1 MSSRISSKLT
11 YANVVATLALFL
23 VVAGGTALA
32 SYVVSS
38 NKEVGPGTISGHKP
52 PAGDHSNIIAGSV
65 TAADLAS
72 GAVTNGKI
80 QGGSLTG
87 SDLASGT
94 ITGSNLNIASVLSTL
109 KIHRYFAVQ
118 SPGDLPIAFATI
130 GPWTLSGHCFDDGG
144 GSFHATVDVSAGGS
158 FPVLLATN
166 ANGLSAERFTTGA
179 RPVDVSASSSSTQLA
194 LASFVAGSGLRNDLA
209 GQVLASVD
217 FSNDVAGFN
226 PPECVYMFNGGG
238 S

>member
-1 MSSRISSKLT
+1 MPSRISSKLT

-52 PAGDHSNIIAGSV
+52 PAGDHSNIIAGS
-65 TAADLAS
+65 
-72 GAVTNGKI
+72 
-80 QGGSLTG
+80 LTG

-94 ITGSNLNIASVLSTL
+94 ISGSSLNVSSVLSTL
-109 KIHRYFAVQ
+109 GVHRDFAVQ
-118 SPGDLPIAFATI
+118 SPGDPPKVFATI
-130 GPWTLSGHCFDDGG
+130 GPWTLIGHCVDDGG
-144 GSFHATVDVSAGGS
+144 GYFHAIVDVGAAGS

-166 ANGLSAERFTTGA
+166 ANGLSAERFTVGA
-179 RPVDVSASSSSTQLA
+179 RPVDYSPSLNSTDLA
-194 LASFVAGSGLRNDLA
+194 VGTFIAGSGHGNDLA
-209 GQVLASVD
+209 GQVLAAVD
-217 FSNDVAGFN
+217 FSNDFAGFT
-226 PPECVYMFNGGG
+226 PPECLYMFNGGG